1 MRTICVL
8 HYDINSVLTSTFVK
22 KQYMIRYFFIFV
34 LTVMSLS
41 PAIRAEEVII
51 PITSKVSGNDDP
63 NRSITNFPT
72 VTMNG
77 NTIYIYSN
85 ILLDNLQITII
96 DEMKNII
103 YSNNATITNNHPY
116 SFTTSYI
123 KNKKYIIEMTYKTIV
138 FYGIFQY

>member
-1 MRTICVL
+1 
-8 HYDINSVLTSTFVK
+8 
-22 KQYMIRYFFIFV
+22 MIRYFFIFV

-63 NRSITNFPT
+63 KEKNTWEQDNRSITNFPT

-116 SFTTSYI
+116 SFTTTYI

>member
-63 NRSITNFPT
+63 KEKKTH
-72 VTMNG
+72 G
-77 NTIYIYSN
+77 N
-85 ILLDNLQITII
+85 
-96 DEMKNII
+96 K
-103 YSNNATITNNHPY
+103 
-116 SFTTSYI
+116 TTALSQ
-123 KNKKYIIEMTYKTIV
+123 T
-138 FYGIFQY
+138 FQLSQ